1 MNNFIRIAV
10 LVAVLLICYNCN
22 NLESQSVESVE
33 KEFGLLEY
41 QNDSLSADLNLDQFR
56 SWKAL
61 LNRIEDIVCN
71 DSLPKIILKNDS
83 LIKNVYLKNPCITGT
98 GCILIKERN
107 TIEIHNDTIS
117 KWYYKQQYPLDSL
130 AILLKKDLENNGR
143 DARFSDSPEKFLI
156 YISYDDHHIEKL
168 PILLDKL
175 TTVFEQ
181 LSDKKNLNIWLN
193 KKFDIPPPPPPPKE
207 PEGIELIMN
216 DG

>member
-1 MNNFIRIAV
+1 MNSLIRIAV
-10 LVAVLLICYNCN
+10 VVAVFLSYYNCKN
-22 NLESQSVESVE
+22 IESQSVPSVE
-33 KEFGLLEY
+33 KEFGLLQC
-41 QNDSLSADLNLDQFR
+41 QNDSLSVDLNLDEFR

-61 LNRIEDIVCN
+61 LNRIEDIVCS
-71 DSLPKIILKNDS
+71 DSLPKIILKSDN

-117 KWYYKQQYPLDSL
+117 KWYYNQQYALDSL
-130 AILLKKDLENNGR
+130 AVLLKKDLENNGK
-143 DARFSDSPEKFLI
+143 DPRFSDSPEKFLI
-156 YISYDDHHIEKL
+156 YISYDDHDIEKL

-193 KKFDIPPPPPPPKE
+193 QKFDIPPPPPPPKE
-207 PEGIELIMN
+207 PEGIELVSS
-216 DG
+216 DD